1 MFCASSRDTKCPVS
15 RRMKCTRSMRA
26 FSNKFV
32 MCSTSFMNRI
42 LVSNRRRPAARRT
55 AAFVQRPE
63 SENRPRASRATQ
75 IGDVLDVTEIR
86 FLRESF
92 EHTSAL
98 LLEDCRACANTGVCE
113 VPIATSLVTSPPPGN
128 LREIVGPS
136 ALQSS
141 GPSPARTCWRQP
153 TSVRQTVLAMRRAHP
168 VAVPLDCPID

>member
-1 MFCASSRDTKCPVS
+1 MFCASSRETKCPVS

-75 IGDVLDVTEIR
+75 IGDVLVVTEIR

-136 ALQSS
+136 AL
-141 GPSPARTCWRQP
+141 PSLQVHHQLELVGGNRRQFAKLCWRCEGH
-153 TSVRQTVLAMRRAHP
+153 TLSRFRSI
-168 VAVPLDCPID
+168 VP